1 MGSLVVKLDKPVQ
14 QRIQNRHHYQDID
27 MLNSNGSQKLP
38 EKFNYHVNDVGQ
50 ELPMAYDVEAV
61 KISIRNILM
70 WRVGESVLRPEFGH
84 NLHLSM
90 YSQMI
95 DFNKEAICQE
105 IKRAIEVND
114 PRVDVISVDA
124 RKLDNDED
132 TNSIQVKVA
141 YQVKGNNTDGFRV
154 VEETIVSSK

>member
-14 QRIQNRHHYQDID
+14 QRIQNRYHYSDID
-27 MLNSNGSQKLP
+27 MLNSNGSQNLP
-38 EKFNYHVNDVGQ
+38 EQFNYHVNDVG
-50 ELPMAYDVEAV
+50 EEIPMAYDVEAV

-70 WRVGESVLRPEFGH
+70 WRVGESVLHPQFGH

-114 PRVDVISVDA
+114 ARVDVISVDA
-124 RKLDNDED
+124 RKLDNDDD
-132 TNSIQVKVA
+132 TNALQVKVA
-141 YQVKGNNTDGFRV
+141 YRVKGNKTEDLSV
-154 VEETIVSSK
+154 VEETIVSGK